1 MSDSDINET
10 GINET
15 GINKGSIPPKIPPVR
30 SDDTD
35 EKSGSSSKSS
45 DVMKE

>member
-10 GINET
+10 DLIKGI
-15 GINKGSIPPKIPPVR
+15 IPPTIPPVR

-35 EKSGSSSKSS
+35 EKSGSNSKSS
-45 DVMKE
+45 DAKKA